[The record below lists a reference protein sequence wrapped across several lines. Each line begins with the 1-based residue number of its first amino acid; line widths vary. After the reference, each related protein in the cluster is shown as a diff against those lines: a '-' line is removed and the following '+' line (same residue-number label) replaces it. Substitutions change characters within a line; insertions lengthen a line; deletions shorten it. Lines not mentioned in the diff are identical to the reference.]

1 MDMSDRDN
9 KIIVIAVPVDK
20 KIKKEQCEELQ
31 RIEST
36 KNVDEERE
44 RFKNRISN
52 SGVYS
57 YRYTN
62 HERLYGIMS
71 CEPGVKAVLQEE
83 GKIDTLVLLLSKKAM
98 GTGNLR
104 KLYSD
109 EDNND
114 KLYRFNTPVSFES
127 LVNKLADKSSDVTN
141 ESADASQVDYCTGS
155 GAEYFLHEMQSYCHT
170 KGVHIEQVI
179 LVDFRYDE
187 IIDTLRETNYD
198 SKTTEEAVR
207 ERNDIVK
214 NGAIQALVASQV
226 KSGDKIYIDSSGG
239 IRDTITAVIAAVRL
253 MSINAIKPAGI
264 MTTDFLQNEDTYIK
278 PFAVIN
284 NQNMYD
290 VFDLVSG
297 LDEFKSYGRAEKL
310 FRYFKNDDKNG
321 LFAKIEKLGEAC
333 LICAP
338 NQMLKA
344 VREVSEKLSCCP
356 DVDGNPSQMK
366 DYIIWQIK
374 EDFVDLLKA
383 EESFKNDNEVV
394 SNNEWEKY
402 YLIPM
407 IEWCINNGLI
417 QQALTLYVEKM
428 PDFFVKNN
436 IIFYKDTKKKS
447 SIAKDVEGIY
457 KKCKKYGYTKE
468 YCFIRNYIFRKPKN
482 NPYYSRIKRN
492 FDNKGEKKDE
502 ALSFNNGTCNTCE
515 QVFFEQL
522 IYKGIKYDLFDEIK
536 LLTDYYM
543 NNGSDV
549 ASVLILYYRLKE
561 NRNHMNH
568 ANNQETTKYHIE
580 MKLKEGIKV
589 VKELLA
595 QDKNPNYEPS

>member
-1 MDMSDRDN
+1 MSDRDN

-198 SKTTEEAVR
+198 SKTTEE
-207 ERNDIVK
+207 E
-214 NGAIQALVASQV
+214 
-226 KSGDKIYIDSSGG
+226 
-239 IRDTITAVIAAVRL
+239 
-253 MSINAIKPAGI
+253 
-264 MTTDFLQNEDTYIK
+264 
-278 PFAVIN
+278 
-284 NQNMYD
+284 
-290 VFDLVSG
+290 
-297 LDEFKSYGRAEKL
+297 
-310 FRYFKNDDKNG
+310 
-321 LFAKIEKLGEAC
+321 
-333 LICAP
+333 
-338 NQMLKA
+338 
-344 VREVSEKLSCCP
+344 
-356 DVDGNPSQMK
+356 
-366 DYIIWQIK
+366 
-374 EDFVDLLKA
+374 
-383 EESFKNDNEVV
+383 
-394 SNNEWEKY
+394 
-402 YLIPM
+402 
-407 IEWCINNGLI
+407 
-417 QQALTLYVEKM
+417 
-428 PDFFVKNN
+428 
-436 IIFYKDTKKKS
+436 
-447 SIAKDVEGIY
+447 
-457 KKCKKYGYTKE
+457 
-468 YCFIRNYIFRKPKN
+468 
-482 NPYYSRIKRN
+482 
-492 FDNKGEKKDE
+492 
-502 ALSFNNGTCNTCE
+502 
-515 QVFFEQL
+515 
-522 IYKGIKYDLFDEIK
+522 
-536 LLTDYYM
+536 
-543 NNGSDV
+543 
-549 ASVLILYYRLKE
+549 
-561 NRNHMNH
+561 
-568 ANNQETTKYHIE
+568 
-580 MKLKEGIKV
+580 
-589 VKELLA
+589 
-595 QDKNPNYEPS
+595 